1 METPARP
8 GSSHALAASDSLIVG
23 SMLSKC
29 VWAYTPPLAEVGV
42 TVGRLLESLI
52 GAPLSQ
58 ELTGGL
64 VVILAPSFVWGVVYH
79 LGRHG

>member
-1 METPARP
+1 MPAKT
-8 GSSHALAASDSLIVG
+8 GTSHALAAFASLIVG
-23 SMLSKC
+23 SMLSKY

-42 TVGRLLESLI
+42 TVGRLLESLT

-64 VVILAPSFVWGVVYH
+64 VVIPALSFVWGVVYH